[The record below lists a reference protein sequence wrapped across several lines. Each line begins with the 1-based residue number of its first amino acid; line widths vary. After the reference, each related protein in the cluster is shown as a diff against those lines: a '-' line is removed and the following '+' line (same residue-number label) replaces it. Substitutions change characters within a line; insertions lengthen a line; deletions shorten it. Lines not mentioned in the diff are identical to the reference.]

1 MADRENWVVIR
12 YYHFFEDELG
22 RLEDRVKYYALPKG
36 KRDGE
41 LSFSGEAIIGRFTRK
56 EAEAMMKLLN
66 ASETS

>member
-12 YYHFFEDELG
+12 YFYYWEDELG
-22 RLEDRVKYYALPKG
+22 RLVDMVKYYALPKG

-66 ASETS
+66 ASETN